1 MADDL
6 HIKMRSLGQTDLKI
20 SPIGLG
26 TNKFSGGKGLY
37 GLVLPD
43 LSQEDINEI
52 INSALAGGIN
62 CFDTAEI
69 YGFGRSEQAIAKAL
83 KVAGAADN
91 EVVIVDKWLPLFR
104 TARSISRT
112 IDKRLNLLG
121 DYAIDLYMVHN
132 SMGFSSPEAEM
143 EVMANLVETGK
154 IRSVGVSNFNASQMK
169 RAHRALTKRGLPLAA
184 NQVEY
189 SLLNRKIETNGVL
202 DAARELGVTIIAWAP
217 LGSGL
222 LTGKYHAESRYR
234 QAPIGRRLMLRRNL
248 KRSQPL
254 IKILEEIAAD
264 NDATAAQIAVNW
276 LINFQ
281 GDLVV
286 AIPGASKARHAE
298 QSASAMNIR
307 LSDNEMNRLDKAS
320 LPFR

>member
-6 HIKMRSLGQTDLKI
+6 HIKMRSLGQTGLKI

-37 GLVLPD
+37 GLVMPD

-62 CFDTAEI
+62 WFDTAEI

-83 KVAGAADN
+83 KAAGAADD

-143 EVMANLVETGK
+143 EVMANLVEAGK

-169 RAHRALTKRGLPLAA
+169 RAHGALTKRGLPLAA

-202 DAARELGVTIIAWAP
+202 NTARELGMTIIAWAP

-234 QAPIGRRLMLRRNL
+234 QTPIGRRLMLRRNL

-264 NDATAAQIAVNW
+264 NNATAAQIAVNW

-286 AIPGASKARHAE
+286 AIPGASKAHHAE

-307 LSDNEMNRLDKAS
+307 LSDNEMNRLDNAS